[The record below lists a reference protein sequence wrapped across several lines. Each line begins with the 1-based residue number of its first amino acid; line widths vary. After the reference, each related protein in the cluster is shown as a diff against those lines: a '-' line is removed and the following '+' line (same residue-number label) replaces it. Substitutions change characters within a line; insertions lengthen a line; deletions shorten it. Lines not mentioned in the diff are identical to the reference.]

1 MRITANQKH
10 EIASATLVKLD
21 ALASRRQIWQRDFY
35 DKSNK
40 GLYALLSECLGMY
53 YEIKGS
59 SAEKVVLES
68 IKATLEARGVVVQAS
83 TPVLTLIVKYV
94 FNAERRRASAY
105 SRALRVA
112 AKEAISVGD
121 FADWVAKVGGVDEVA
136 STKGVT
142 DETIKKRGQLDAKVA
157 EVKQLL
163 VSQLQHPLA
172 LVPKTALAHPADSA
186 EYTLLI
192 GKMLASGQTQVLS
205 VVPGSSG
212 AMIEQAIRK
221 IAQELLNKVE
231 EHIKAQAEI
240 AAQAAV
246 TEAANQAFFKEI
258 A

>member
-1 MRITANQKH
+1 MRITTNQKH

-21 ALASRRQIWQRDFY
+21 ALANRRQVWQSDFY

-59 SAEKVVLES
+59 PAEKVVLEG
-68 IKATLEARGVVVQAS
+68 IKANLESRGIKVQTS

-94 FNAERRRASAY
+94 FNTERRRASAY

-112 AKEAISVGD
+112 AKEAISVGN
-121 FADWVAKVGGVDEVA
+121 FADWVTKVGGVEEVA
-136 STKGVT
+136 STKGIT
-142 DETIKKRGQLDAKVA
+142 DETIKKRSQLDNKVA

-221 IAQELLNKVE
+221 IAQELIDKVE
-231 EHIKAQAEI
+231 ENIKAQAEI

-246 TEAANQAFFKEI
+246 TEAANQAFFKEM

>member
-21 ALASRRQIWQRDFY
+21 ALANRRQVWQRDFY

-40 GLYALLSECLGMY
+40 GLYALLSDCLGMY

-59 SAEKVVLES
+59 PAEKIVLES
-68 IKATLEARGVVVQAS
+68 IKVTLEARGTKVQAS

-94 FNAERRRASAY
+94 FNAERRRASSY

-112 AKEAISVGD
+112 AKEAVSVAN
-121 FADWVAKVGGVDEVA
+121 FAEWVAKVGGVEEVA

-231 EHIKAQAEI
+231 EHVKAQAEI

>member
-21 ALASRRQIWQRDFY
+21 ALANRRQVWQRDFY

-40 GLYALLSECLGMY
+40 GLYALLSDCLGMY

-59 SAEKVVLES
+59 PAEKIVLES
-68 IKATLEARGVVVQAS
+68 IKVTLEARGTKVQAS

-94 FNAERRRASAY
+94 FNAERRRASSY

-112 AKEAISVGD
+112 AKEAVSVAN
-121 FADWVAKVGGVDEVA
+121 FADWVTKVGGVEEVA
-136 STKGVT
+136 STKGIT
-142 DETIKKRGQLDAKVA
+142 DETIKKRSQLDNKVA

>member
-1 MRITANQKH
+1 MRITANQKQ
-10 EIASATLVKLD
+10 EIANVTLVKLD
-21 ALASRRQIWQRDFY
+21 ALASRRQVWQRDFY

-40 GLYALLSECLGMY
+40 ALYALLSDCLGMY

-59 SAEKVVLES
+59 SAEKAVLES
-68 IKATLEARGVVVQAS
+68 IKVNLEGRGTKVQAS

-94 FNAERRRASAY
+94 FNAERRRASSY

-112 AKEAISVGD
+112 AKELVTVED
-121 FADWVAKVGGVDEVA
+121 FAEWVTKVGGIEEVA
-136 STKGVT
+136 STKGIT
-142 DETIKKRGQLDAKVA
+142 DETIKKRSQLDNKVA

-163 VSQLQHPLA
+163 VNQLQHPLA

-205 VVPGSSG
+205 VVPGSTS
-212 AMIEQAIRK
+212 AMIEQAVRK
-221 IAQELLNKVE
+221 IAQELLNKVD
-231 EHIKAQAEI
+231 EHVKAQAEL
-240 AAQAAV
+240 AAQAALS
-246 TEAANQAFFKEI
+246 EAANQAFFKEM